1 MYYSYFSTGIKNIV
15 DKAVILY
22 AKKNKIDNIK
32 DKYEKIDEI
41 PFDYNRK
48 KTSIVVKSVNGYKMI
63 TKGALEEVI
72 KSCNKALIGNKKEKI
87 TDKIIDVVNKKAK
100 ELEDRIKF
108 RGKERVKEDFYKVFD
123 ILKSILIKS
132 NKKFNIKEC

>member
-48 KTSIVVKSVNGYKMI
+48 KTSIVVKSINGYKMI

-100 ELEDRIKF
+100 ELEESGMQVIALAEKKRI
-108 RGKERVKEDFYKVFD
+108 
-123 ILKSILIKS
+123 SW
-132 NKKFNIKEC
+132 

>member
-100 ELEDRIKF
+100 ELEESGMRLSHSPKKKNIL
-108 RGKERVKEDFYKVFD
+108 VKTFSLAKT
-123 ILKSILIKS
+123 
-132 NKKFNIKEC
+132 KKI

>member
-100 ELEDRIKF
+100 ELEESGMQVIALAEK
-108 RGKERVKEDFYKVFD
+108 KNILVKTFSLAKT
-123 ILKSILIKS
+123 
-132 NKKFNIKEC
+132 KKI

>member
-100 ELEDRIKF
+100 ELEESGMQVIALAK
-108 RGKERVKEDFYKVFD
+108 KKNILVKTFSLAKT
-123 ILKSILIKS
+123 
-132 NKKFNIKEC
+132 KKI

>member
-72 KSCNKALIGNKKEKI
+72 KSDMFI
-87 TDKIIDVVNKKAK
+87 
-100 ELEDRIKF
+100 
-108 RGKERVKEDFYKVFD
+108 
-123 ILKSILIKS
+123 
-132 NKKFNIKEC
+132 